1 MPSDTNLVAVGV
13 GYTDASIQVVLASVP
28 VYQIGA
34 FVNDVS
40 PKL

>member
-1 MPSDTNLVAVGV
+1 MPPDTNLVAVGV

-34 FVNDVS
+34 CVNAVS